1 MREVINRAGIR
12 EKLDITKIRE
22 KLIRACEN
30 LEVNMVQ
37 LESCIDSIYQENI
50 TTKKIQESLINQAV
64 AMTSFEESDW
74 TYAAGRLLM
83 METERE
89 VFHKRGF
96 SYGDFYNTVK
106 TLTEKGIYDSRLL
119 KYSKEEIE
127 TLGSFIAPS
136 RDMLYDYAGAN
147 MFVNLSLIHI

>member
-64 AMTSFEESDW
+64 AMTSFEESD
-74 TYAAGRLLM
+74 
-83 METERE
+83 
-89 VFHKRGF
+89 
-96 SYGDFYNTVK
+96 
-106 TLTEKGIYDSRLL
+106 
-119 KYSKEEIE
+119 
-127 TLGSFIAPS
+127 
-136 RDMLYDYAGAN
+136 
-147 MFVNLSLIHI
+147 